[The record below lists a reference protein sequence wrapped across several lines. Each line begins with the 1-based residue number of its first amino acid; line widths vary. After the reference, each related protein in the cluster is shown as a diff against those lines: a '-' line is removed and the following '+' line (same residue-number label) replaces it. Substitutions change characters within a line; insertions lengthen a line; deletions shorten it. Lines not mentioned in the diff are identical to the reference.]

1 MLKKRKLRIVQV
13 FSKNKKNN
21 CRKNSKIC
29 VIPIVNNKIYTIM
42 FDGGSRGNP
51 GNSGC
56 GFVIY
61 DSENN
66 EIDHGYKNIGFNTN
80 NVAEYTALY
89 LALIL
94 ARKKEYNNII
104 IKGDSMLVINQ
115 LKGVWK
121 VKNANLK
128 KIYDNIKNILKNIA
142 SYKLLH
148 VKRNLNK
155 RADQLANIA
164 MDEK

>member
-21 CRKNSKIC
+21 CRK
-29 VIPIVNNKIYTIM
+29 NNKIYTIM

-128 KIYDNIKNILKNIA
+128 KNI
-142 SYKLLH
+142 
-148 VKRNLNK
+148 
-155 RADQLANIA
+155 
-164 MDEK
+164 